1 MGPHLNRRTKK
12 QQISAQLALHSM
24 NTRTDQGV
32 IHASVRYSL
41 DAALSR
47 IFSEPLLS
55 LPLRTGAMIAYLA
68 VLTIATIG
76 GIATFASTDTNALKG
91 LYSSSFYQNR
101 QDHPVNTM
109 PEEALSPRHHAACS

>member
-1 MGPHLNRRTKK
+1 MGPHLNRLTKK

-41 DAALSR
+41 LR
-47 IFSEPLLS
+47 FPRLFSDPLLPS
-55 LPLRTGAMIAYLA
+55 LTRAGAMIAYLA